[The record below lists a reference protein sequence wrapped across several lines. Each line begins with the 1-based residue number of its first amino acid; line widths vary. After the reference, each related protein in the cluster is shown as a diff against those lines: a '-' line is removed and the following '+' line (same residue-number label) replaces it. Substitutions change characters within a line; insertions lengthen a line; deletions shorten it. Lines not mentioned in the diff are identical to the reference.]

1 MSKDDEPKQIKIDPE
16 EVKRL
21 LKIIYD
27 YRNKQL

>member
-1 MSKDDEPKQIKIDPE
+1 MSNKDEQKQIKIDPE
-16 EVKRL
+16 KIKKL

>member
-16 EVKRL
+16 EIKRL

-27 YRNKQL
+27 FRSK